1 MIYVFLAD
9 GFEEVEAL
17 TPVDYLRRCEL
28 SVKTVGVTRKVVT
41 GSHGIPVT
49 ADILPEEMD
58 LPSADAVIL
67 PGGMPGT
74 LNLEASE
81 AVKDALNWCA
91 EQHCLIG
98 AICAAPSVLGHMG
111 LLVGKKA
118 TCFPGFEGELTGAEF
133 VDEPAVRDGDIVT
146 SRGAGTATQFSAALI
161 EALISKERADHLK
174 AGIQWRE

>member
-1 MIYVFLAD
+1 M
-9 GFEEVEAL
+9 
-17 TPVDYLRRCEL
+17 
-28 SVKTVGVTRKVVT
+28 
-41 GSHGIPVT
+41 T

-58 LPSADAVIL
+58 LTRIDAVIL

-81 AVKDALNWCA
+81 AVKDALNWSA
-91 EQHCLIG
+91 EQQCLIA

-111 LLVGKKA
+111 LLIGKKA

-133 VDEPAVRDGDIVT
+133 VDEAAVRDGNIIT
-146 SRGAGTATQFSAALI
+146 SRGAGTATQFAAAII
-161 EALISKERADHLK
+161 EALISKERADRLK

>member
-1 MIYVFLAD
+1 M
-9 GFEEVEAL
+9 
-17 TPVDYLRRCEL
+17 DYLRRCEL
-28 SVKTVGVTRKVVT
+28 PVQTVGVTGRTVT

-58 LPSADAVIL
+58 LTRIDAVIL

-81 AVKDALNWCA
+81 AVKDALNWSA
-91 EQHCLIG
+91 EQQCLIA

-111 LLVGKKA
+111 LLNGKEA
-118 TCFPGFEGELTGAEF
+118 ICFPGFEGELTGAEF
-133 VDEPAVRDGDIVT
+133 VDEAAVRDGNIIT
-146 SRGAGTATQFSAALI
+146 SRGAGTATQFAAAII
-161 EALISKERADHLK
+161 EALIFKERADRLK

>member
-28 SVKTVGVTRKVVT
+28 SVKT
-41 GSHGIPVT
+41 
-49 ADILPEEMD
+49 
-58 LPSADAVIL
+58 DAVIL

-133 VDEPAVRDGDIVT
+133 VDEPSVRDGDIVT

>member
-1 MIYVFLAD
+1 MIYVFLAN

-28 SVKTVGVTRKVVT
+28 PVQTVGVTGRTVT

-58 LPSADAVIL
+58 LTRIDAVIL

-81 AVKDALNWCA
+81 AVKDALN
-91 EQHCLIG
+91 
-98 AICAAPSVLGHMG
+98 
-111 LLVGKKA
+111 LV
-118 TCFPGFEGELTGAEF
+118 
-133 VDEPAVRDGDIVT
+133 
-146 SRGAGTATQFSAALI
+146 RGAAVPHCRHLRRAFGAGPYGTAHREKS
-161 EALISKERADHLK
+161 HLLP
-174 AGIQWRE
+174 GL